1 MGYPTDLN
9 DQQWNLIKSFTVRS
23 DARGA
28 VRKHSMRQIINAILY
43 VTKTG
48 CQWRMLPKE
57 FAPWETV
64 YDHFRRFQHRGVWEE
79 ILLELNKK
87 VREKKGV
94 PPPPVISSS
103 TLKVSKPT
111 PKEKHEASTEAKK
124 SKVAAGK

>member
-1 MGYPTDLN
+1 MSYPTDLS
-9 DQQWNLIKSFTVRS
+9 DQQWELIKSFTERS

-43 VTKTG
+43 VNKTG

-87 VREKKGV
+87 VREKKV
-94 PPPPVISSS
+94 VQLPPAISSS
-103 TLKVSKPT
+103 TLKASKPT
-111 PKEKHEASTEAKK
+111 PKEQCVASTGAKK
-124 SKVAAGK
+124 SKVAADK